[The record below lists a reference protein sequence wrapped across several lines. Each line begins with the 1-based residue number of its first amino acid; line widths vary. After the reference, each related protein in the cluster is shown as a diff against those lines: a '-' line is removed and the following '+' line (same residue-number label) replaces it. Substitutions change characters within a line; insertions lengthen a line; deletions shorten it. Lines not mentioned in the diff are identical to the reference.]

1 MNTSTFFRLLDS
13 DDKGAELAHAIKS
26 LAEGCSTPIVHLVEP
41 SLFGVVQGSPLAY
54 WVSDAIRDL
63 FKSLPRFA
71 TEGRAVRQGMA
82 TADDFRFVR
91 TTWEIPAALRLRAT
105 YENWRDAAAFQLW
118 CLAQSQEEVR
128 WFTFTKGGE
137 YLPFYADLSLVGN
150 WHRGGCELAE
160 FSGSVI
166 RNSAYYFQAGYTY
179 PLRTSRLCPQVM
191 PAGSLISV
199 RGSGIYGEDTGKY
212 LALLGSRPFDYLI
225 KMMLGWASRP
235 QFDMGDINAT
245 PVPEISESD
254 GRLLASF
261 ALQYVC
267 AKRELDI
274 TAESTHAFVR
284 PSAALNLGDT
294 LANCADD
301 MKQRVQATTIKVASF
316 QAEIDEIAFRLYNI
330 NCNDRKAIEAD
341 DNAGTFEESRVET
354 EGGASDVDSGKG
366 VTVVEQLVSYA
377 FGLTFGR
384 WDIRYATGEKASPE
398 LPDPFAPLPVCP
410 PGQLQNEQGLPAGP
424 GDVPEGYPVPIPWDG
439 ILVDDPNHPADIV
452 ARSRQVME
460 LIWQDKAAD
469 IEHEAAEILGV
480 RELRDY
486 FRKSAAGGFWPDHIK
501 RYSKSRRKAPIYWQL
516 ATGSGSYSVLLYYH
530 RFTSD
535 TFFKILNEYARP
547 KLAHE
552 RQKLDRLKGEFGAQP
567 TRSQQKE
574 LETQES
580 LIAELAEFTE
590 EIQRVA
596 PLWRPNLNDGVI
608 INFAPLWRL
617 VPQNKPWQ
625 KECKACWDSLV
636 KGEYDWSHLAM
647 HLWPERVV
655 PKCQTDASL
664 AIAHGLENEFWQKDA
679 RDRYQPKPA
688 PECGWEVVVK
698 KLVAER
704 QSPAVKASVESLME
718 APVSQSGGK
727 GGRKRKGTA

>member
-1 MNTSTFFRLLDS
+1 MTTFLRLLHE
-13 DDKGAELAHAIKS
+13 DDKATSLEKVLAGERGDLLFEVDPDAFAIV
-26 LAEGCSTPIVHLVEP
+26 P
-41 SLFGVVQGSPLAY
+41 GSPFAY
-54 WVSDAIRDL
+54 WVSDRIRRL
-63 FKSLPRFA
+63 FEELPPFES
-71 TEGRAVRQGMA
+71 EGRTVRVGLQTG
-82 TADDFRFVR
+82 DDFRFVR
-91 TTWEIPAALRLRAT
+91 CWWEVANANILDGQNGP
-105 YENWRDAAAFQLW
+105 NWRDDLKAFQTW
-118 CLAQSQEEVR
+118 CKQRTFEHKR
-128 WFTFTKGGE
+128 WVTFAKGGE
-137 YLPFYADLSLVGN
+137 YSPFYSDLHLVVN
-150 WHRGGCELAE
+150 WAE
-160 FSGSVI
+160 NGSEIKNLSDSESGK
-166 RNSAYYFQAGYTY
+166 
-179 PLRTSRLCPQVM
+179 L
-191 PAGSLISV
+191 
-199 RGSGIYGEDTGKY
+199 
-212 LALLGSRPFDYLI
+212 
-225 KMMLGWASRP
+225 ASRP
-235 QFDMGDINAT
+235 QNTDYYFRPGLT
-245 PVPEISESD
+245 WSD
-254 GRLLASF
+254 RT
-261 ALQYVC
+261 
-267 AKRELDI
+267 AKRFGPRI
-274 TAESTHAFVR
+274 
-284 PSAALNLGDT
+284 
-294 LANCADD
+294 
-301 MKQRVQATTIKVASF
+301 M
-316 QAEIDEIAFRLYNI
+316 
-330 NCNDRKAIEAD
+330 
-341 DNAGTFEESRVET
+341 NAGTIISVKGSGGYASKENQLWDMLSLMNSSWFTLMLDLIVGATATAKSYQVGVIGAVPFPKLSKSSDTLIQAAKLSRKAALIRNYEETIHEYLHFNYKALCPVEMLDLIDVFIADAYNIRL
-354 EGGASDVDSGKG
+354 EDREFMIACLSMSDSEEVISGDEERDPPTTTDYKSIESLIYSLG
-366 VTVVEQLVSYA
+366 CL
-377 FGLTFGR
+377 FGR
-384 WDIRYATGEKASPE
+384 WDIRYATGKKAAPE

-439 ILVDDPNHPADIV
+439 ILVDDPNHPDDIV
-452 ARSRQVME
+452 ALSRQVME
-460 LIWQDKAAD
+460 LIWHDKAAD

-516 ATGSGSYSVLLYYH
+516 ATASGTYSVWLYYH

-664 AIAHGLENEFWQKDA
+664 AIAHGLEAEFWQKDA

>member
-1 MNTSTFFRLLDS
+1 MIRYHRVFVRHRLSTFHYEWDNLNWANTGHELKTLVRELYGSETKRVYGQPFYFRAGITYSQRTQRGLSFRCLPKDAIFNV
-13 DDKGAELAHAIKS
+13 KGPAVF
-26 LAEGCSTPIVHLVEP
+26 LAE
-41 SLFGVVQGSPLAY
+41 
-54 WVSDAIRDL
+54 
-63 FKSLPRFA
+63 
-71 TEGRAVRQGMA
+71 
-82 TADDFRFVR
+82 
-91 TTWEIPAALRLRAT
+91 
-105 YENWRDAAAFQLW
+105 
-118 CLAQSQEEVR
+118 
-128 WFTFTKGGE
+128 E
-137 YLPFYADLSLVGN
+137 YLP
-150 WHRGGCELAE
+150 
-160 FSGSVI
+160 
-166 RNSAYYFQAGYTY
+166 T
-179 PLRTSRLCPQVM
+179 
-191 PAGSLISV
+191 
-199 RGSGIYGEDTGKY
+199 
-212 LALLGSRPFDYLI
+212 
-225 KMMLGWASRP
+225 MLGMLNSSLYKSIVDLQTAFGSYNVGYLQR
-235 QFDMGDINAT
+235 T
-245 PVPEISESD
+245 PFPHDAFSSTEAKIL
-254 GRLLASF
+254 GKLT
-261 ALQYVC
+261 LQAVNL
-267 AKRELDI
+267 KRELAKNFEIEHIFSLPGFLPVEHDSFSDSNQAVQEKI
-274 TAESTHAFVR
+274 ACIRRKIDCIKEQSDL
-284 PSAALNLGDT
+284 AALNLYGLCSADLARLKEFKEKDT
-294 LANCADD
+294 
-301 MKQRVQATTIKVASF
+301 VALDLT
-316 QAEIDEIAFRLYNI
+316 QEINPETDSAGLSEIS
-330 NCNDRKAIEAD
+330 
-341 DNAGTFEESRVET
+341 DNTSST
-354 EGGASDVDSGKG
+354 ASY
-366 VTVVEQLVSYA
+366 L
-377 FGLTFGR
+377 FGSAFGR
-384 WDIRYATGEKASPE
+384 WDIRYATGEKAAPE

-424 GDVPEGYPVPIPWDG
+424 GDVPEGYPVTIPWDG
-439 ILVDDPNHPADIV
+439 ILVDDPNHPDDIV

-460 LIWQDKAAD
+460 LIWHDKAAD

-516 ATGSGSYSVLLYYH
+516 ATSSGTYSVWLYYH

-664 AIAHGLENEFWQKDA
+664 AIAHGLEAEFWQKDA

-704 QSPAVKASVESLME
+704 QSPAVKASEESLME